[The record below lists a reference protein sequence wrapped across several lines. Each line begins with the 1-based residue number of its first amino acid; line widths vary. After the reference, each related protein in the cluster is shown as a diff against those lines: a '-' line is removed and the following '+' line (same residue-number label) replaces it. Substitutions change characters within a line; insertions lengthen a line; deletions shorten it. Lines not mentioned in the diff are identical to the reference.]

1 MATTRDLILTEFEDY
16 YYSDIYVDLINV
28 YQFSDFA
35 LLSCLVQWPNGRIQV
50 EMTFH
55 VRRFQNGKPAKILPT
70 SSWEE
75 ASNIKGPT

>member
-1 MATTRDLILTEFEDY
+1 MVTTRDLILTEFEDY
-16 YYSDIYVDLINV
+16 YSHIYVDLLNV

-35 LLSCLVQWPNGRIQV
+35 LLFFLVQWPKGRIQV
-50 EMTFH
+50 EITFH
-55 VRRFQNGKPAKILPT
+55 VRLLQNGRPAKILPT